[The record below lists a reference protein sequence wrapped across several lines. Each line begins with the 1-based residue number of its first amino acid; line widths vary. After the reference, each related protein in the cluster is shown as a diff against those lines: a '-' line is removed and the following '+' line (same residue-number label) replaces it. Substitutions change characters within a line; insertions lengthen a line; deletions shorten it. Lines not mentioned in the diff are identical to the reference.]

1 MSLFSGAFFGAM
13 LLLPLYYQVAR
24 GQSALQAGLLMIPQ
38 GVGAAMMMPVG
49 GRVVDRT
56 GALRVVLP
64 GLACILLGFGV
75 FTQVGADTSFV
86 LLGAASFVTGMG
98 IGLAMMPTM
107 AAAYQTLGHAEVSR
121 ATTAFNIVQRGFG
134 ALGVA
139 LMSVILANQLA
150 DRLPGAANAGQGLQA
165 AQSIPPQ
172 AREQVAPLVAEAFAH
187 TYVWAFAMILLA
199 VIPALFLPRTK
210 PAAAQP
216 AEERLDETVAVALEV

>member
-1 MSLFSGAFFGAM
+1 
-13 LLLPLYYQVAR
+13 
-24 GQSALQAGLLMIPQ
+24 MIPQ
-38 GVGAAMMMPVG
+38 GVGAALMMPVG

-56 GALRVVLP
+56 GAVRVVIP
-64 GLACILLGFGV
+64 GLVCILLGFGV

-150 DRLPGAANAGQGLQA
+150 ERLPGADAGQGLAA

-172 AREQVAPLVAEAFAH
+172 ARAQTAPLVAEAFAH
-187 TYVWAFAMILLA
+187 TYIWAFGMILLA
-199 VIPALFLPRTK
+199 VIPALFLPRAK

-216 AEERLDETVAVALEV
+216 PAERLEETAAVALVEA